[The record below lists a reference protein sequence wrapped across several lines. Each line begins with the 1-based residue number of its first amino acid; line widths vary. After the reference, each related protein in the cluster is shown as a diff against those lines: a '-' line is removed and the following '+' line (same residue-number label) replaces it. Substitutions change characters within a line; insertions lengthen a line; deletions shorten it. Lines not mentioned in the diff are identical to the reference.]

1 MKNGN
6 DINRTLTHILSLKEW
21 FWANGV
27 KRRGEFELDPF
38 LWLNRVYTSQ
48 NELELLLARKNQR
61 PSTAIWG
68 PSQTGKSTLV
78 ARYID
83 GVDCK
88 RNVKNNA
95 LFWEGGK
102 GGYFSLPRGKEP
114 DDLDSDVVVLNP
126 YNGGMDASA
135 CITRFTKG
143 CTNGDRKGEL
153 HVTNPA
159 FPVLV
164 KFSNRKEILLSL
176 ARGYDGQCKRRY
188 EDRYWTLDSL
198 SQLAQNLG
206 VENDSENKCTIVQSV
221 YEEALD
227 LIDVLEDLSFA
238 RLPRYQG
245 LMGENKDK
253 NAIRKIILS
262 SRRLL
267 CDASALRKFRN
278 EILWDSEYVIGEFYE
293 KLITRSQE
301 IESLAKGRAIHCSLE
316 VASCFLDMDC
326 YTILKKNSSAE
337 FIKGSKEERVRR
349 VISGIKCQESKGKL
363 LIGSFDQES
372 GVSLLKNSLDF
383 GIIQGLIQEIVIPL
397 NFDFV
402 DDSPFKNYL
411 EENDLLD
418 FPGVERGGQA
428 SHAAKI
434 EFAFNDGSEIEMP
447 WADLFSQVLKR
458 GKTASLFQSYAK
470 KSSLDAVSIF
480 QDLDNDKPN
489 ANDLI
494 TGVEAWWRSI
504 GFSQKED
511 SINYPTSLNCVM
523 TWWAKMLNESPLNS
537 SVIFGKNKMKYEQ
550 LGLIADPNVSNLF
563 AINDFTLPRGKLSE
577 DTEKNLTGL
586 ISIIKKETEFE
597 KLFNN
602 QDSQSSV
609 DAMVENDDGGMD
621 FFFSRL
627 IIQVREIASSSQKTS
642 DQINELLSVVEGLL
656 NTDGLVP
663 AEKSMEK
670 ERIKSL
676 KIFDQFLEVRLKSED
691 IEEIKDTERS
701 LKKMFN
707 FKDKEIDP
715 LPVKED
721 ELNLSYL
728 RTQIVRKGRMDET
741 FGNNFSDLGF
751 DSAADLK
758 RCWDALCKSVEPDLK
773 EMQLWLRRMVKQRK
787 QFKMTDY
794 RKFLA
799 VRMSNEFIS
808 QINYEMI
815 SRALPAD
822 EEEKTKSPIIE
833 ILRQRLDEFMAR
845 EISINGRPPQTGDN
859 EILEIRNT
867 FEVIA

>member
-1 MKNGN
+1 MKIEN
-6 DINRTLTHILSLKEW
+6 DINRTLTQILSLKDW

-27 KRRGEFELDPF
+27 YRKGEFELDPF
-38 LWLNRVYTSQ
+38 FWVNLIYTSQ
-48 NELELLLARKNQR
+48 NELELILARQHQR

-78 ARYID
+78 ARYVD
-83 GVDCK
+83 GADGK

-143 CTNGDRKGEL
+143 SNKGAQNGEL
-153 HVTNPA
+153 DISDPS

-188 EDRYWTLDSL
+188 EDRYWTIDSL
-198 SQLAQNLG
+198 AQLAQNLG
-206 VENDSENKCTIVQSV
+206 TINESETKHTMDQSV

-227 LIDVLEDLSFA
+227 LIEVLEDLSFA
-238 RLPRYQG
+238 RLARYQG

-267 CDASALRKFRN
+267 CDASALQKFRN
-278 EILWDSEYVIGEFYE
+278 EILWDGEYVMGKFYE
-293 KLITRSQE
+293 KLIKRSQE
-301 IESLAKGRAIHCSLE
+301 IEKLAKGKAIHCSLE
-316 VASCFLDMDC
+316 AASCFLDMDC
-326 YTILKKNSSAE
+326 YSILKKNSSEE
-337 FIKGSKEERVRR
+337 FMKGSKEERVKR
-349 VISGIKCQESKGKL
+349 VISGIRCRESESKL
-363 LIGSFDQES
+363 LIGLFDQDQ
-372 GVSLLKNSLDF
+372 GGALFNNPVDF

-397 NFDFV
+397 NFDYV

-434 EFAFNDGSEIEMP
+434 EFAFNHESGIEMP
-447 WADLFSQVLKR
+447 WADLFAQVLKR

-504 GFSQKED
+504 GFNQKED
-511 SINYPTSLNCVM
+511 SCNYPSSLNCVM

-550 LGLIADPNVSNLF
+550 LGLIADPEFSNIF

-586 ISIIKKETEFE
+586 ISTIKKETEFE
-597 KLFNN
+597 QLFNN
-602 QDSQSSV
+602 IESQSSV

-627 IIQVREIASSSQKTS
+627 IMQVRAVANSDQKTN
-642 DQINELLSVVEGLL
+642 DNVTELSSVIEGLL
-656 NTDGLVP
+656 NTDGLLP

-670 ERIKSL
+670 ERLKSL
-676 KIFDQFLEVRLKSED
+676 KIFDRFLEVRLKSED
-691 IEEIKDTERS
+691 LQDIKDTERS

-707 FKDKEIDP
+707 FKEKEIDP

-728 RTQIVRKGRMDET
+728 RTQIVRKGRKDET
-741 FGNNFSDLGF
+741 FGNNLSDLGF
-751 DSAADLK
+751 DSATDRK
-758 RCWDALCKSVEPDLK
+758 RCWDALCMSVEPDLK
-773 EMQLWLRRMVKQRK
+773 EMHLWLRRMVKQRK
-787 QFKMTDY
+787 QFKMIDY

-808 QINYEMI
+808 RNNHEII
-815 SRALPAD
+815 SGSLAAI

-845 EISINGRPPQTGDN
+845 EISINGRSPQTGDN

-867 FEVIA
+867 FAVNA